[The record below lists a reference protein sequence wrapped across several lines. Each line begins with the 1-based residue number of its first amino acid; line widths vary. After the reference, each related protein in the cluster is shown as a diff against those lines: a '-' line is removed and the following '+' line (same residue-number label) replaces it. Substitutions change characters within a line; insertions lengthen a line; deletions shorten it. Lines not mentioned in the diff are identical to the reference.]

1 MTDDQRAKLMMY
13 HRVLGVV
20 TNYVGEFPAPHVPN
34 LLAALT
40 TNNDDIHAAAAVQ
53 EVGVGA
59 TTAKRGQERT
69 RLVKL
74 LTKIRTPAR

>member
-53 EVGVGA
+53 EVGSEQPRRSAVRNGP
-59 TTAKRGQERT
+59 GS
-69 RLVKL
+69 
-74 LTKIRTPAR
+74 

>member
-40 TNNDDIHAAAAVQ
+40 TNNDDIHAAAVQ
-53 EVGVGA
+53 EVGIGA

-69 RLVKL
+69 KLVKL